1 MSITKNDSNVLVKY
15 DDFFGEIAVEEVQIM
30 DNLQMHASMD
40 TEMLAMKQVVEAV

>member
-1 MSITKNDSNVLVKY
+1 MGSKESKILAKY

-40 TEMLAMKQVVEAV
+40 TEMLALKQVVEAV